1 THVNNYGGQDN
12 RNNAAWIGDKMIYGD
27 GDGRTF
33 TSLSGANDVVAHE
46 LTHGVTQETAN
57 LEYKDQSG
65 ALNESFSDVFG
76 YFVDDEDFLMGEDVY
91 TPGKEGDALRSMSNP
106 EQFGQPAHMKD
117 YVFTEKDNGGVH
129 TNSGIPNKAAYNV
142 IQAIGKS
149 KSEQIYYR
157 ALT

>member
-1 THVNNYGGQDN
+1 MSLTHVNNSGGQDN

-65 ALNESFSDVFG
+65 ALNESFSDVFWI
-76 YFVDDEDFLMGEDVY
+76 LC
-91 TPGKEGDALRSMSNP
+91 R
-106 EQFGQPAHMKD
+106 
-117 YVFTEKDNGGVH
+117 
-129 TNSGIPNKAAYNV
+129 
-142 IQAIGKS
+142 
-149 KSEQIYYR
+149 
-157 ALT
+157 

>member
-1 THVNNYGGQDN
+1 
-12 RNNAAWIGDKMIYGD
+12 
-27 GDGRTF
+27 
-33 TSLSGANDVVAHE
+33 
-46 LTHGVTQETAN
+46 THGVTQETAN

-129 TNSGIPNKAAYNV
+129 TNSGIPNKAA
-142 IQAIGKS
+142 
-149 KSEQIYYR
+149 
-157 ALT
+157 

>member
-1 THVNNYGGQDN
+1 
-12 RNNAAWIGDKMIYGD
+12 MIYGD

-33 TSLSGANDVVAHE
+33 TNLSGANDVVAHE

-91 TPGKEGDALRSMSNP
+91 TPGKREMLYEACQTQNNLVN
-106 EQFGQPAHMKD
+106 HL
-117 YVFTEKDNGGVH
+117 
-129 TNSGIPNKAAYNV
+129 I
-142 IQAIGKS
+142 
-149 KSEQIYYR
+149 
-157 ALT
+157 